1 MTHIAVLHYLG
12 ATQRSRSVVASIV
25 SDLLDESHQVSLVDI
40 GAFTAINQDLPPNWI
55 VRLLRHRTYIEKF
68 PEALTGAGASIYKLV
83 PGETHSVS
91 PPDSRWP
98 ECEQAID
105 SELLTYF
112 RRDNLDKG
120 SLTVRRMRKLL
131 TRNTLAMFSELHHWL
146 VENSPDELL
155 IPNGRTS
162 RQKAA
167 RICAEELGIRVK
179 FYENGRARRDSYYL
193 GNTQPHDRVAS
204 QKEVPQ
210 LTAGM
215 SAEDISALAK
225 VWLGER
231 MDAQSGTNTFSGS
244 WDMQNPAYT
253 EAPGRPQAVF
263 FTSSAD
269 EFLAFGP
276 MWNIDSWN
284 YQFEAFELMMEIL
297 SAKGCGLTLRVHPNL
312 VGKSRPYFRAT
323 VSEIHGLQRKFPQL
337 TVFWH
342 NSAINSY
349 ELARSADYV
358 IAERS
363 TIGLEANLMGKPVWI
378 NQAAQWDKIADVR
391 QLLSPDQINPSVLT
405 PWKVDVSSAG
415 RFVAYW
421 MAQEKPLRYSW
432 RHWSSW
438 EPEKA
443 PLPLKIATLF
453 ARNPWFHRW
462 HLIKLEWTKWV
473 NQRFSE
479 KEFR

>member
-1 MTHIAVLHYLG
+1 MTHIAVLHYVG
-12 ATQRSRSVVASIV
+12 ATQRNRSVVASIV
-25 SDLLDESHQVSLVDI
+25 SDLLEESHQVSVVDI
-40 GAFTAINQDLPPNWI
+40 GAFNTINQDLPPNWI
-55 VRLLRHRTYIEKF
+55 VRLLGHRTYPQEF
-68 PEALTGAGASIYKLV
+68 PKALTGAGASIHRLV
-83 PGETHSVS
+83 PGKAHSPT

-120 SLTVRRMRKLL
+120 SITVRRMRKLL
-131 TRNTLAMFSELHHWL
+131 TRNTLASYRELNSWL
-146 VENSPDELL
+146 VKNSPDELL

-204 QKEVPQ
+204 QEEVRQ
-210 LTAGM
+210 LTAEM
-215 SAEDISALAK
+215 SAEEISALAK
-225 VWLGER
+225 AWLVER

-244 WDMQNPAYT
+244 WDKQNSAHTDST
-253 EAPGRPQAVF
+253 ESLQAVF

-284 YQFEAFELMMEIL
+284 SQFEAFEIIMGVL
-297 SAKGCGLTLRVHPNL
+297 SARGYGLTLRVHPNL
-312 VGKSRPYFRAT
+312 VEKSRPYFRAAI
-323 VSEIHGLQRKFPQL
+323 SEIQRLKKKFPQL
-337 TVFWH
+337 IIFWH

-349 ELARSADYV
+349 DLARSADYV

-378 NQAAQWDKIADVR
+378 NQAAQWDKIADVK
-391 QLLSPDQINPSVLT
+391 QLLAPDQINASVLT
-405 PWKVDVSSAG
+405 SWEVDVSGAE

-421 MAQEKPLRYSW
+421 MVQEKPLRYSW

-443 PLPLKIATLF
+443 PLRLRIATLSV
-453 ARNPWFHRW
+453 RNPWFHRW
-462 HLIKLEWTKWV
+462 HQISVEWTKWL